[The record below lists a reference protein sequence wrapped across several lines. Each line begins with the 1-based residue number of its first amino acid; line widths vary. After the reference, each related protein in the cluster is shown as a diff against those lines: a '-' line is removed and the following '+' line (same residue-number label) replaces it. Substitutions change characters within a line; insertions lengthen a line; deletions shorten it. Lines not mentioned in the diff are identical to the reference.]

1 LLHLFKQI
9 YVVAELSETRLLLR
23 HESLLSL
30 KSDLIP
36 PSILE
41 TLARRDADEV
51 MSELLVKITSGKIS
65 RRLMTE
71 LRKSVSAL
79 HELFSVRQLPAMRNV
94 DVDLF
99 VKDKVLKSRRIKLE
113 WAPLTSELAPA
124 KKRRRIE
131 AKPSR
136 DLFLVPESPIHKPIA
151 PSKVKSETLMAGTIG
166 TLPAEKPHSALK
178 LIPAVKLS
186 LFRPTENEARLMDP
200 SARISTH
207 MGRTKAPVTI
217 TGT

>member
-1 LLHLFKQI
+1 MLHLFKQI

-99 VKDKVLKSRRIKLE
+99 VKDKVLKS
-113 WAPLTSELAPA
+113 
-124 KKRRRIE
+124 
-131 AKPSR
+131 
-136 DLFLVPESPIHKPIA
+136 
-151 PSKVKSETLMAGTIG
+151 
-166 TLPAEKPHSALK
+166 
-178 LIPAVKLS
+178 
-186 LFRPTENEARLMDP
+186 
-200 SARISTH
+200 
-207 MGRTKAPVTI
+207 
-217 TGT
+217 